1 MHHWGWRT
9 MTLLRLFCGAYLWLF
24 LVAPPQGVEPKD
36 LPTNKGSII
45 GENTYVNPALKMRVT
60 LPGVWHIFDRTM
72 YSTDEQKRKEK
83 EAEERVTSTCR
94 GALCG
99 HAQIDVALQAPSL
112 PPAGRPQY
120 AIFLLAYE
128 LAPEYQNP
136 RLLRGFAET
145 MTLGSMGNQWVPDGE
160 LVPMELGGK
169 PAYWLAVHKRN
180 TLTARG
186 CLYVAESNK
195 HVFMLFATA
204 MSEPPKLALAIEAMK
219 FTE

>member
-1 MHHWGWRT
+1 

-145 MTLGSMGNQWVPDGE
+145 MTLGSMGNQWF
-160 LVPMELGGK
+160 
-169 PAYWLAVHKRN
+169 
-180 TLTARG
+180 LTASWF
-186 CLYVAESNK
+186 LWSSAENLPIGLPSTIET
-195 HVFMLFATA
+195 HSLLRDASMLQNQTNTF
-204 MSEPPKLALAIEAMK
+204 SCSSQPQCRNHRSWPWQSKR
-219 FTE
+219 